1 MDLVICITK
10 EQEHNTG
17 KDDSTDP
24 VKRLRGLMYS
34 LIKIA
39 FFSEFCVFCFCFRT
53 VGVNFLSD
61 VSVIFFSIECM
72 GIHSAGLP

>member
-17 KDDSTDP
+17 RDDSIDP

-34 LIKIA
+34 LIKIT
-39 FFSEFCVFCFCFRT
+39 FFSFPNFVCFAF
-53 VGVNFLSD
+53 
-61 VSVIFFSIECM
+61 VSEQ
-72 GIHSAGLP
+72 